1 MPDAIGED
9 AMRCGRLRRSGRR
22 WCSGGYGALRDARVE
37 EHLLIAGM
45 ALLRVGAKK
54 RRELAEWL
62 AEMPDDDSPY
72 KTTLLGALA

>member
-1 MPDAIGED
+1 
-9 AMRCGRLRRSGRR
+9 MRGSFFLSVILRGKKTEL
-22 WCSGGYGALRDARVE
+22 WQLMGALCDARVE

-45 ALLRVGAKK
+45 ALLRVGTKK